1 MKSSAQR
8 WFQQNGL
15 TALISLL
22 ALGALVA
29 IGFETRWGTS
39 MSTGPDVMVGKVN
52 KSDDTS
58 LLPAF
63 ALPAIDAGFKETVE
77 RPLFLPTR
85 RPVPI
90 VTGAARPL
98 MVKGKYRL
106 AGTVVNQAVP
116 VAFLVDIATGKSMR
130 V

>member
-1 MKSSAQR
+1 MKFSAQR

-15 TALISLL
+15 TALIALL
-22 ALGALVA
+22 VLGALAA

-39 MSTGPDVMVGKVN
+39 FSPAPEVMVGKVN

-63 ALPAIDAGFKETVE
+63 SLPEIDTGFKETVE

-90 VTGAARPL
+90 VTAAALPRPAP
-98 MVKGKYRL
+98 VETPCQL
-106 AGTVVNQAVP
+106 AAEHQP
-116 VAFLVDIATGKSMR
+116 YQ
-130 V
+130 